1 MNRNRMITAR
11 TLMGLGGSLLSL
23 GALLLLIKIAIWL
36 AVYTWAIVAGTG
48 LVLLAVGWAVA
59 QWAKQ

>member
-1 MNRNRMITAR
+1 MNRNRMIAAR

-36 AVYTWAIVAGTG
+36 AVYTWAIVAGAG
-48 LVLLAVGWAVA
+48 LVLLLIGWAVA

>member
-36 AVYTWAIVAGTG
+36 AVYTWAIVAGAG